1 MILRSDQFN
10 LQLPG
15 GVDLI
20 DGTRREDYQKLN
32 DELNEIILQAVRDRE
47 GITDVPSTMLTD
59 HIGFIR
65 KENGRESWTWKGRP
79 LVSFGP
85 IRKNHL
91 GRLSRSIT
99 WAKTSGQME
108 REKEKQGDKII
119 TN

>member
-1 MILRSDQFN
+1 MILRPDQFN

-20 DGTRREDYQKLN
+20 DGTRREDCQKLN
-32 DELNEIILQAVRDRE
+32 DELNEVILQAIRDRE
-47 GITDVPSTMLTD
+47 GIAEVPASMASD

-85 IRKNHL
+85 IRKNGL
-91 GRLSRSIT
+91 GNLSRSIT
-99 WAKTSGQME
+99 WAKLP
-108 REKEKQGDKII
+108 REVEQEKCQLNLAEAK
-119 TN
+119 T